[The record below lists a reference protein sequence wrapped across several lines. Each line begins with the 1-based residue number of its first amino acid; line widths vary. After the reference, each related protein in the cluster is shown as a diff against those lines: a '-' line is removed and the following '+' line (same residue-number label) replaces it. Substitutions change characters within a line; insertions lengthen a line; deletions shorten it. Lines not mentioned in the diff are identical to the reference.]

1 MKKFIKSNQIIL
13 INIAFLIGGIFAGW
27 FGYDAYWEYKFLTLE
42 EDEEYTFI
50 DEEKNESMLRRLEPS
65 DCDSSSHF
73 IDQANK
79 IYSCNNLF
87 DTYYYEGWK
96 SAGEN
101 SCQGESITFYFD
113 KTYFIEFIV
122 ISNFEQESEFK
133 EVDKINDFRLTFPYG
148 GNESVEEIQYLV
160 NDNWEQWFDINK
172 VVDEMTIEV
181 ISYYDTPGTNICGL
195 QEVTFYGKDVEA
207 TTKENS

>member
-1 MKKFIKSNQIIL
+1 MKKFIKSNQMIL

-96 SAGEN
+96 SGGEN

-122 ISNFEQESEFK
+122 ISNFEKASEFK
-133 EVDKINDFRLTFPYG
+133 EVDKINGFTITYPYT
-148 GNESVEEIQYLV
+148 ESEETETRHFLEL
-160 NDNWEQWFDINK
+160 DNFEQWFDINTS
-172 VVDEMTIEV
+172 VTEMRFEIF
-181 ISYYDTPGTNICGL
+181 SNYDAPGTVVCGF
-195 QEVTFYGKDVEA
+195 QEIRFYGKDA
-207 TTKENS
+207 

>member
-1 MKKFIKSNQIIL
+1 MKKFIKSNQMIL

-50 DEEKNESMLRRLEPS
+50 DEEKNEYMLRKLEPS

-96 SAGEN
+96 SGGEN

-122 ISNFEQESEFK
+122 ISNFEKASEFK
-133 EVDKINDFRLTFPYG
+133 EVDKINGFTITYPYT
-148 GNESVEEIQYLV
+148 ESEETETTHFLEL
-160 NDNWEQWFDINK
+160 DNFEQWFDINK
-172 VVDEMTIEV
+172 SVTEMRFEIF
-181 ISYYDTPGTNICGL
+181 SNYDAPGTVVCGF
-195 QEVTFYGKDVEA
+195 QEIRFYGKDA
-207 TTKENS
+207 

>member
-1 MKKFIKSNQIIL
+1 MIL

-50 DEEKNESMLRRLEPS
+50 DEEKNEYMLRKLEPS

-96 SAGEN
+96 SGGEN

-122 ISNFEQESEFK
+122 ISNFEKASEFK
-133 EVDKINDFRLTFPYG
+133 EVDKINGFTITYPYT
-148 GNESVEEIQYLV
+148 ESEETETTHFLEL
-160 NDNWEQWFDINK
+160 DNFEQWFDINK
-172 VVDEMTIEV
+172 SVTEMRFEIF
-181 ISYYDTPGTNICGL
+181 SNYDAPGTVVCGF
-195 QEVTFYGKDVEA
+195 QEIRFYGKDA
-207 TTKENS
+207 